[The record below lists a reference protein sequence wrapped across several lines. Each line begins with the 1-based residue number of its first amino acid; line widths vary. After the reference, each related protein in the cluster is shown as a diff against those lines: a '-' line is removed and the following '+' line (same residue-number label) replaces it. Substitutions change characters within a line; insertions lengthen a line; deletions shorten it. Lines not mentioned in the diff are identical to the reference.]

1 MFWGGEN
8 LTDTSNEAFLSVAE
22 LLSRVKQHDYTQ
34 QDYEILMIA
43 QALARAGR
51 IRSVGRRIGEDGTEF
66 RRMGA
71 DPVIRMG

>member
-1 MFWGGEN
+1 
-8 LTDTSNEAFLSVAE
+8 
-22 LLSRVKQHDYTQ
+22 
-34 QDYEILMIA
+34 MIA

-51 IRSVGRRIGEDGTEF
+51 IRSVGRRIGEDGHRV